1 MRDFDVV
8 RDDRSMTLTAGST
21 LQNNKYVVQSLLHQ
35 GDLGVTYQ
43 ARHVFLDQNVI
54 LQTLNEVVRERGDF
68 DTVRQ
73 QFLDG
78 VRRLTRQDNPMLGR
92 VLDYFE
98 EHKLP
103 FVVLELQP
111 GREAPKVADWLT
123 LLPEGLSTQTVPA
136 TAFPNTLPPEPAP
149 KKPAPAQPVEPL
161 LTAEA
166 APTATQVATVVVSK
180 AVAPG
185 RSSANAQI
193 PAPVASAAAPRRSRV
208 WVPIALLLTSLVGG
222 LTGAGYGLYIRTQ
235 PIAKAETKSQK
246 VKPDGFSLFTRE
258 QSFPPAKNWP
268 ITETAMPADSTYEQ
282 PVYHAPANDYAPP
295 IDPAPA
301 VRTYSPSAP
310 VLRSTPDAAV
320 VPSSPDTSEVQ
331 SLPPASGSSRASTSA
346 GVSTTGGSGAASTS
360 GSSKISSPP
369 PVLPSPVAPVRSAPA
384 AEPEL
389 PPALPSAP
397 PSPTSQS
404 LPTSK
409 PPIVNQSSVVNQ

>member
-1 MRDFDVV
+1 
-8 RDDRSMTLTAGST
+8 MTLTAGST

-54 LQTLNEVVRERGDF
+54 LQTLNEVVRDRGDF
-68 DTVRQ
+68 ETVRQ

-123 LLPEGLSTQTVPA
+123 LLPEGLSTQTVAA

-149 KKPAPAQPVEPL
+149 KQPAQPAESLPA
-161 LTAEA
+161 AEA
-166 APTATQVATVVVSK
+166 APTATQVATLVVSK
-180 AVAPG
+180 AVAPS
-185 RSSANAQI
+185 RSSTNAQI
-193 PAPVASAAAPRRSRV
+193 PVPAAPAAAPRRSRV

-222 LTGAGYGLYIRTQ
+222 LAGASYGLYIRTQ
-235 PIAKAETKSQK
+235 PVAKGETKSEK

-258 QSFPPAKNWP
+258 QAFPPAKNWP
-268 ITETAMPADSTYEQ
+268 ITETALPSDSTYEQ
-282 PVYHAPANDYAPP
+282 PVYRAPANDYVPP
-295 IDPAPA
+295 VDPAPA
-301 VRTYSPSAP
+301 VRTYSPPAP

-320 VPSSPDTSEVQ
+320 VPSSTAPDTAEVQ
-331 SLPPASGSSRASTSA
+331 SLPPASGSSRASTSSTSA
-346 GVSTTGGSGAASTS
+346 GMSTGGSSGAASTS